1 MNKEDL
7 SFTLTNEDG
16 QEMINDIISIVP
28 NSNNKEEPYIMF
40 TDYSLDNNDE
50 FIVKYGKLK
59 SKNDEFYIQTELL
72 SDEIEYI
79 KKMQEDE
86 IIKHVNDAIGE
97 TFHG

>member
-28 NSNNKEEPYIMF
+28 NPNNNEEPYIMF
-40 TDYSLDNNDE
+40 TDYRLDDSDE
-50 FIVKYGKLK
+50 FIVQYGKLQK
-59 SKNDEFYIQTELL
+59 KKEEFFILTELRN
-72 SDEIEYI
+72 DEIEYI
-79 KKMQEDE
+79 KKMQEDD